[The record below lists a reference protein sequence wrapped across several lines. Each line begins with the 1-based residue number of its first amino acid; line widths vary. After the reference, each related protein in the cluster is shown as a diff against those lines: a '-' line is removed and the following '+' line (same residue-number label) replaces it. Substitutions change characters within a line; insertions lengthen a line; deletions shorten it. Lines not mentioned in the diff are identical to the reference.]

1 MFFLNFSLVIMIDFD
16 LCKFDY
22 TRVEQNYADI
32 DRVARKK
39 YASLLV
45 FPKFGLNSFDY
56 GFS

>member
-39 YASLLV
+39 CASWLV
-45 FPKFGLNSFDY
+45 FPKCGLNSFDY